1 VSVMSHEAVVKTPHS
16 STAEVEVAG
25 FELVLCAVVEGGCV
39 VVKSKQSST
48 SAPFSGPDTQYG
60 HNSRSLQ
67 SFNMKQI
74 PTEPRLG
81 YQVNA

>member
-1 VSVMSHEAVVKTPHS
+1 MSQEAVVKTPHS
-16 STAEVEVAG
+16 STAEVDVTG
-25 FELVLCAVVEGGCV
+25 FELVLWTVVDGGCG

-48 SAPFSGPDTQYG
+48 SVPSSGPDTQYG

-74 PTEPRLG
+74 PTDPRLG
-81 YQVNA
+81 YQVKA